1 MARLV
6 LAAYLALVASLAS
19 ASRASP
25 VHAPELDARA
35 RRSLLPVPSG
45 DLALN
50 DTLGWARLA
59 TASHQARFPSVAI
72 HLATQRNQA
81 FCSAA
86 TAATILNALG
96 NAGVRAPVDAM
107 YAPHAYFTQRSVFE
121 SACVRAVPTHLGDG
135 TRVSAGFVAAHGATL
150 DEWAAYLECFASV
163 SHAHAQSDGSDASE
177 PSGSVEAF
185 RAALTRPDAIVGVN
199 FHRPE
204 IGELG
209 GGHMS
214 PVAAYDEATDTA
226 LVMDVSRYKYPPV
239 WTPVSNLHAAMR
251 AVDEASGLS
260 RGWVVVAADANA
272 NANANGGDPSGGG
285 SVVSGVDAAVAAA
298 CFASVADPDDW
309 DAVMACARSGRRVS
323 ATDEVGGGEG
333 GAQGSAGAAAATAA
347 VSLFLGAGGVAGTWV
362 IVERRRE
369 ARFRRHVNL
378 ETAGFEDVY

>member
-1 MARLV
+1 MARLL

-163 SHAHAQSDGSDASE
+163 SHAHAQSDGSDALES
-177 PSGSVEAF
+177 SGSVEAF
-185 RAALTRPDAIVGVN
+185 RAALKRPDAIVGVN

-272 NANANGGDPSGGG
+272 NANANATERP
-285 SVVSGVDAAVAAA
+285 
-298 CFASVADPDDW
+298 F
-309 DAVMACARSGRRVS
+309 GRRKRRLRGRRRRRGGVLRVRRRPGRLGRGHGVR
-323 ATDEVGGGEG
+323 AVGEAGARPRGGGEG
-333 GAQGSAGAAAATAA
+333 GARVSAGAAAAAAA

-378 ETAGFEDVY
+378 ETAGFVDVY

>member
-1 MARLV
+1 MARLL

-35 RRSLLPVPSG
+35 RGASSPSPPG

-121 SACVRAVPTHLGDG
+121 SACVRAVPTPPRRRHA
-135 TRVSAGFVAAHGATL
+135 RVRGFVAAHGATL

-163 SHAHAQSDGSDASE
+163 SHAHAQSDGSDALES
-177 PSGSVEAF
+177 SGSVEAF
-185 RAALTRPDAIVGVN
+185 GPPSSARTR
-199 FHRPE
+199 
-204 IGELG
+204 
-209 GGHMS
+209 S
-214 PVAAYDEATDTA
+214 
-226 LVMDVSRYKYPPV
+226 
-239 WTPVSNLHAAMR
+239 
-251 AVDEASGLS
+251 SG
-260 RGWVVVAADANA
+260 
-272 NANANGGDPSGGG
+272 
-285 SVVSGVDAAVAAA
+285 
-298 CFASVADPDDW
+298 
-309 DAVMACARSGRRVS
+309 
-323 ATDEVGGGEG
+323 
-333 GAQGSAGAAAATAA
+333 
-347 VSLFLGAGGVAGTWV
+347 
-362 IVERRRE
+362 
-369 ARFRRHVNL
+369 
-378 ETAGFEDVY
+378 

>member
-177 PSGSVEAF
+177 SSGSVEAF
-185 RAALTRPDAIVGVN
+185 RAALKRPDAIVGVN

-239 WTPVSNLHAAMR
+239 WTPVSNLHVAMR

-260 RGWVVVAADANA
+260 RGWVVVAPDANA

-298 CFASVADPDDW
+298 CFASLADPDDW
-309 DAVMACARSGRRVS
+309 DAVMACARSGRRMR
-323 ATDEVGGGEG
+323 ATAEAGGGEG
-333 GAQGSAGAAAATAA
+333 GRGSPRA
-347 VSLFLGAGGVAGTWV
+347 
-362 IVERRRE
+362 RRR
-369 ARFRRHVNL
+369 RRRR
-378 ETAGFEDVY
+378 